1 MTLETDQP
9 SPRPSEHQGQR
20 RAVTPYSADLAAD
33 ICRRIEAGESLR
45 AICKPWDMPGAATVH
60 RWAGLRPEFAEA
72 MRTARLKARQDRV
85 GEHRDRRRDRAW
97 RRGRPWARPD
107 AFSLATGEEICR
119 RIAGGQSMLA
129 VCATPDMPVAATV
142 YEWLRNHPDFAEKYV
157 EAREAQAELMADL
170 AWEIALRA
178 DRENAPVARLQFDV
192 IRWRAARLAP
202 KAYMADGG
210 RRKPMVQV
218 FTQRFGDGE
227 IIGEPVTYN
236 AD

>member
-1 MTLETDQP
+1 MTSETN
-9 SPRPSEHQGQR
+9 RPPCPDLQARR
-20 RAVTPYSADLAAD
+20 RAVTPYSAPLAAD

-45 AICKPWDMPGAATVH
+45 AICKPIDMPGAATVH
-60 RWAGLRPEFAEA
+60 RWAGLRPDFAEA
-72 MRTARLKARQDRV
+72 MRAARLKAGQARA
-85 GEHRDRRRDRAW
+85 EAHRDRRRDRAW

-107 AFSLATGEEICR
+107 AYSLAVGEEICR

-129 VCATPDMPVAATV
+129 VCAAGDMPVAQTV

-157 EAREAQAELMADL
+157 EAREAQAEMMADL

-178 DRENAPVARLQFDV
+178 DRDSTPAARLQFDV

-202 KAYMADGG
+202 KAYMAETRG
-210 RRKPMVQV
+210 RKPVMQV
-218 FTQRFGDGE
+218 FVQRFGDGE

-236 AD
+236 DD

>member
-1 MTLETDQP
+1 MTLETIPPLSPEDQGRR
-9 SPRPSEHQGQR
+9 RP
-20 RAVTPYSADLAAD
+20 VTPYSHELGAE

-45 AICKPWDMPGAATVH
+45 AICKPRTMPGAATVH
-60 RWAGLRPEFAEA
+60 RWAGLRPDFAEA
-72 MRTARLKARQDRV
+72 MRKARLKARQDRV

-97 RRGRPWARPD
+97 RRARPWARPD
-107 AFSLATGEEICR
+107 AYSLAVGEEICR

-129 VCATPDMPVAATV
+129 VCAGDDMPVAATV

-178 DRENAPVARLQFDV
+178 DRESATAARLQFDV
-192 IRWRAARLAP
+192 IRWRASRLAP
-202 KAYMADGG
+202 KAYMAEPG
-210 RRKPMVQV
+210 RRKPVVQV
-218 FTQRFGDGE
+218 FVQRFGDGE